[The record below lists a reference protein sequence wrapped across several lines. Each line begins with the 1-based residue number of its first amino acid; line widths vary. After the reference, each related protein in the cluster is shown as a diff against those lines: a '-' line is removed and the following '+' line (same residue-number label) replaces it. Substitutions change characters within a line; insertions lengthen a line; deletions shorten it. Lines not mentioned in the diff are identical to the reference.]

1 MVMVVVVVVVVVMV
15 KMVVQ
20 VMVVVLKVVVIPW
33 IFHHEVVGVS
43 DDAALFLDTSLGA
56 NLGHLGGVQ
65 VSGVVVGQLDGVRL
79 GVDDHGGG
87 GVGGVGGGGGGG
99 VELLRGRGHFRQLPQ
114 LSNGCFK
121 VVQPSDL
128 NRSFTPGFVGVV
140 GGDSVG

>member
-43 DDAALFLDTSLGA
+43 DDAALFLDTSLGV

-79 GVDDHGGG
+79 GVDDLGGG
-87 GVGGVGGGGGGG
+87 GAGGGGGGGGG
-99 VELLRGRGHFRQLPQ
+99 VELLRGRGNFRHFSQ
-114 LSNGCFK
+114 LSNG
-121 VVQPSDL
+121 
-128 NRSFTPGFVGVV
+128 GF
-140 GGDSVG
+140 

>member
-56 NLGHLGGVQ
+56 NPGDRLSQPRQTSLPTN
-65 VSGVVVGQLDGVRL
+65 VSIGL
-79 GVDDHGGG
+79 
-87 GVGGVGGGGGGG
+87 
-99 VELLRGRGHFRQLPQ
+99 
-114 LSNGCFK
+114 
-121 VVQPSDL
+121 
-128 NRSFTPGFVGVV
+128 
-140 GGDSVG
+140 